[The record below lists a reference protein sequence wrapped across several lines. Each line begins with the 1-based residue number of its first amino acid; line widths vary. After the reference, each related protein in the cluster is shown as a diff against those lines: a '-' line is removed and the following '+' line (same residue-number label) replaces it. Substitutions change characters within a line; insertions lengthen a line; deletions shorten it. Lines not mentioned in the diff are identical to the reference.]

1 MSHFVKGNEIII
13 LRKQN
18 VTRDQENGP
27 KLYSVLG
34 NSLLLGSVETGSL

>member
-1 MSHFVKGNEIII
+1 MSHFVKGNEII
-13 LRKQN
+13 LRKQS

-27 KLYSVLG
+27 KLHSVLG